1 MDAQELR
8 NLQEAYIQVYELDE
22 GYKDLPKGKMLKKGI
37 KVGAD
42 YLKRSVKAGIEG
54 ADTTGGQ
61 IEMQK
66 REKSLKRAE
75 KIDKVARGHEP
86 EESQRK
92 STVNKSIGK
101 MKRGQHPNAAIR
113 DARAETRSQ
122 SKQRKPNRFLDNV
135 KKGLESAFDDFDE
148 QVDLYDIIL
157 SHLLDEGYADTYESA
172 EVIMVNM
179 SEEWRE
185 SIIG

>member
-1 MDAQELR
+1 MDAQDFR
-8 NLQEAYIQVYELDE
+8 SLQEAYMDVYNELDE

-37 KVGAD
+37 GVGFD

-54 ADTTGGQ
+54 PDTTGGQ

-75 KIDKVARGHEP
+75 KIDTVARGHEP

-113 DARAETRSQ
+113 DARAEARSQ

-135 KKGLESAFDDFDE
+135 KKGLESTFDVDE
-148 QVDLYDIIL
+148 SFDLYDIIL
-157 SHLLDEGYADTYESA
+157 SHLLDEGYAETVESA
-172 EVIMVNM
+172 EAIMVNM
-179 SEEWRE
+179 SEEWMG